1 VTAFLLKSIMILIE
15 KIAVLSNKL
24 HCQARLKLKRNDLP
38 EAWGSGIGFPVRT
51 YIEIIGPWPFREV
64 DWVEINPVVTEHI
77 GRLVAPKR
85 WNHPEQLITLL
96 EAEHVSYS
104 LVDGMIRIPLET

>member
-1 VTAFLLKSIMILIE
+1 MAIIE

-24 HCQARLKLKRNDLP
+24 HCQARLKLQLNDLP
-38 EAWGSGIGFPVRT
+38 ESWGNGIGLPVRT

-64 DWVEINPVVTEHI
+64 DWLEINPIVMEHI

-85 WNHPEQLITLL
+85 WNHLEQIITLL
-96 EAEHVSYS
+96 EAEHVNYS
-104 LVDGMIRIPLET
+104 LVDGMIRIPFDAVSS